1 MNHNEWLSVLIE
13 ASSNVER
20 IVRNAKNIVNN
31 MHINEFK
38 ALLDQAAQ
46 EAILSILKKHN
57 IKAQIVS
64 EEGDLVLGDNDF
76 TVVLDPLDGTTNM
89 ARNLRPS
96 VTSLAV
102 SENNNTSG
110 LLVGVIKNLYT
121 GDLFH
126 AIRNRG
132 AWLNFKKIKTAE
144 PTAFK
149 KSIVSMDISKNPRLE
164 IIKHI
169 LNESD
174 HIRELGCSAMS
185 LSYLAS
191 GSLDLHLDIRGTL
204 RITDVAAGLLIH
216 KEAEGVYAIDGDL
229 FGNISLERHTKLELV
244 AASSNRLLQEALKII
259 YGKEA

>member
-46 EAILSILKKHN
+46 DAILSILKKHK

-64 EEGDLVLGDNDF
+64 EEGDLFLGDNDF
-76 TVVLDPLDGTTNM
+76 TVVLDPIDGTTNM

-110 LLVGVIKNLYT
+110 LSVGVIKNLYS

-126 AIRNRG
+126 AIKNRG
-132 AWLNFKKIKTAE
+132 AWLNF
-144 PTAFK
+144 
-149 KSIVSMDISKNPRLE
+149 
-164 IIKHI
+164 
-169 LNESD
+169 
-174 HIRELGCSAMS
+174 
-185 LSYLAS
+185 
-191 GSLDLHLDIRGTL
+191 
-204 RITDVAAGLLIH
+204 
-216 KEAEGVYAIDGDL
+216 
-229 FGNISLERHTKLELV
+229 
-244 AASSNRLLQEALKII
+244 
-259 YGKEA
+259 